1 MPNVADKLPDFN
13 RGFIREGTCAQ
24 AVLALL
30 TIVER
35 ELRERSE
42 IWVAFVD
49 IKKCS
54 RRVRR
59 ELFRP
64 VSGGYAPA
72 GE

>member
-1 MPNVADKLPDFN
+1 M
-13 RGFIREGTCAQ
+13 
-24 AVLALL
+24 LALL

-59 ELFRP
+59 ELLWFRMIEIGCP
-64 VSGGYAPA
+64 VYLVEAVMA
-72 GE
+72 